1 MTAEVRKVVLITAN
15 PLSGSH
21 DRQTVVAALA
31 SSLESHGYECRVW
44 SDLATLGSEIG
55 RLREADRLH
64 AVVAAGGDGT
74 VSAVASRCDAST
86 PIAIFP
92 LGTENLLA
100 KHIGALADVSAA
112 SKAILASETVQF
124 DCGEANGKLFL
135 VMVGVGFDAAVVADM
150 HSQRRGHIRHW
161 SYAGPIARS
170 IWQYRFPS
178 LEIAIEP
185 SAGNPRPHDIVA
197 STRVSHGVPQVTERD
212 FPVED
217 FPRRWK
223 ARWAFISNVPRYA
236 AGLPIAPWADCTDG
250 RLDVSSFRSGGVVR
264 SLRYLLFVALNRH
277 RILTA
282 FRTQQVERVRIE
294 SDEPVEYQ
302 IDGDYGGTLPL
313 DVRVLP
319 GRLRLIRPTVM

>member
-1 MTAEVRKVVLITAN
+1 MLADDRQVVLIAAN

-21 DRQTVVAALA
+21 DRQAIVAALA
-31 SSLESHGYECRVW
+31 GNIESHGFECRVW
-44 SDLATLGSEIG
+44 SDLSTLSDELA
-55 RLREADRLH
+55 RLRSEGRLH

-100 KHIGALADVSAA
+100 KHIGAMPDAA
-112 SKAILASETVQF
+112 AAAAAIREAQTVQF

-135 VMVGVGFDAAVVADM
+135 VMVGVGFDAAVVAEM

-170 IWQYRFPS
+170 IMQYRFPS
-178 LEIAIEP
+178 LSIAVDP
-185 SAGNPRPHDIVA
+185 APDNPRPHDVVA
-197 STRVSHGVPQVTERD
+197 SARVKHGVRQVTETD
-212 FPVED
+212 FPAKD
-217 FPRRWK
+217 APTRWH

-264 SLRYLLFVALNRH
+264 SLRYLLFVVFNRH

-294 SDEPVEYQ
+294 SEEPVVYQ

-319 GRLRLIRPTVM
+319 GRLRLIRPLAV